1 MAKLPLEGIR
11 VIEWCPIWAGP
22 YAGMNLADW
31 GAEVI
36 RVENRYHFPVYT
48 RGVMLKTPEF
58 LAMQTAGY
66 AAFKKPGYKEETAHN
81 CFVIFN
87 AHARNKLS
95 CTMKLQ
101 DPKGIEMFK
110 RLIKV
115 SDVFLESNAPR
126 VKESMGLTWDAVK
139 EINPRL
145 IMLSMPGFGGTGPHK
160 DYRALGA
167 HQEGFGGHTY
177 LRGYVDEDPTT
188 TTTIYHTDEAGG
200 INGALAVT
208 MALYQRSKTGKG
220 MYIDMAQVESSMCH
234 LAQAIMDY
242 TMNGRITESMGNR
255 DYHGA
260 IQGCYRC
267 RDVGGKW
274 LPPAPLMGIPEEIW
288 VVDSWVNITITND
301 QEWEGFCRALGNPDW
316 ARDEKFSDHLSRLK
330 NHDELDKH
338 IEEWTR
344 QHDANEVMY
353 ILQKEGVPAG
363 PVMDE
368 QDAYSDPHLR
378 ARGFFEQLTHADAG
392 THLYPGLMCRMSK
405 RPNSLRLPPVRLG
418 EHNEHVYKKILAVS
432 DEEYAEL
439 EKEGHIGTDF
449 APEAIGGGM

>member
-1 MAKLPLEGIR
+1 
-11 VIEWCPIWAGP
+11 
-22 YAGMNLADW
+22 
-31 GAEVI
+31 
-36 RVENRYHFPVYT
+36 
-48 RGVMLKTPEF
+48 
-58 LAMQTAGY
+58 
-66 AAFKKPGYKEETAHN
+66 
-81 CFVIFN
+81 
-87 AHARNKLS
+87 
-95 CTMKLQ
+95 MKLQ

-126 VKESMGLTWDAVK
+126 VKERLGVTWEVVK

-145 IMLSMPGFGGTGPHK
+145 IMLSMPGFGGTGPYK

-188 TTTIYHTDEAGG
+188 TTTIFHTDEAGG
-200 INGALAVT
+200 INGALAIV
-208 MALYQRSKTGKG
+208 MALYQRTKTGKG

-242 TMNGRITESMGNR
+242 TMNQRITERMGNR

-267 RDVGGKW
+267 RDVSGKW
-274 LPPAPLMGIPEEIW
+274 LPAAPLMGIPEEIE
-288 VVDSWVNITITND
+288 VVDTWVNITITND
-301 QEWEGFCRALGNPDW
+301 QEWGGFCRALGNPDW
-316 ARDEKFSDHLSRLK
+316 TRDEKFSDHLSRLK
-330 NHDELDKH
+330 NHDELDRH
-338 IEEWTR
+338 IEGWTR
-344 QHDANEVMY
+344 EHEAYEVMY

-363 PVMDE
+363 PVIDE
-368 QDAYSDPHLR
+368 KDAYGDPHLR

-392 THLYPGLMCRMSK
+392 THLYPGLSCRMSK
-405 RPNSLRLPPVRLG
+405 TPNSLRLPPVRLG
-418 EHNEHVYKKILAVS
+418 EHNEFVYKKILAVS

-449 APEAIGGGM
+449 ADEAIGGGM